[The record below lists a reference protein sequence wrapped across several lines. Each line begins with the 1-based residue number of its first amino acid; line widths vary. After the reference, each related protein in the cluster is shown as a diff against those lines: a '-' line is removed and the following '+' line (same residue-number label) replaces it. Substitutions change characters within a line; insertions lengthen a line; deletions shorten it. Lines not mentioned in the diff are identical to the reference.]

1 MFPFR
6 GVLMKMFL
14 VVDLS
19 VDIVHHEQIPKR
31 ICSDCMYEHI
41 LPGNN
46 MHTSHS

>member
-1 MFPFR
+1 MFPF
-6 GVLMKMFL
+6 GAVLMKIL
-14 VVDLS
+14 LAVDLS
-19 VDIVHHEQIPKR
+19 VDIVHYEQIPER